1 MRGFISIIPRHPARL
16 VSMKFVTQRIKYIIT
31 VSLISFGWGQV
42 YDYSATPHG
51 SDGYNIANF
60 RIYVP
65 ESVDTVYG
73 IYTSLTHLGGDS
85 RAIVNDTD
93 MRALCTE
100 SQFALMGAQVD
111 NMHMETGVGN
121 ALLDAQSDFA
131 QQSGHPEIEF
141 SPLYF
146 EGYSWGGQWS
156 YHFTVW
162 RPDLGIGFVT
172 MKGGYHDTT
181 DAGLAVNVPGYMFIG
196 ENDLDYRITNL
207 TGIFLDHR
215 PLDALWTL
223 AMEQGAGHTQI
234 TDRTLLDTYF
244 HHVISLR
251 VPNEISIHEPVAL
264 LPVSETIGW
273 LGDRSTY
280 IIGSYECYNL
290 GEDTAS
296 WSPSRETVF
305 HWQGFVSE
313 NTVTDTIAC
322 SSDEIDLTLA
332 YTEGWNLIG
341 LPVVAENGNYL
352 ALFPEAV
359 ENTLYS
365 FNGGSYVNTV
375 ELSPGVGYWLRFN
388 NPGSEIVSGTV
399 INAMTLILQE
409 GWNLV
414 SGITY
419 PVEIETIS
427 DPEGLII
434 SGTIYGFDGSYVPAE
449 ELEPGKGYWLRSSG
463 DGAITLFTAQ

>member
-1 MRGFISIIPRHPARL
+1 
-16 VSMKFVTQRIKYIIT
+16 MKFVTHRVKYIVTI
-31 VSLISFGWGQV
+31 SLFSFGWGQV
-42 YDYSATPHG
+42 YDYSAIPHG
-51 SDGYNIANF
+51 EDSYTIANF

-65 ESVDTVYG
+65 EAVDTVYG

-85 RAIVNDTD
+85 RAIVNDTA

-100 SQFALMGAQVD
+100 SRFALMGAQVD
-111 NMHMETGVGN
+111 NMHMDTGIGD

-131 QQSGHPEIEF
+131 QQSGHPELQY

-162 RPDLGIGFVT
+162 RPELVIGFVT

-181 DAGLAVNVPGYMFIG
+181 DAELAVNVPGFMFVG

-207 TGIFLDHR
+207 TGIFLNHR

-244 HHVISLR
+244 HDVISLR
-251 VPNEISIHEPVAL
+251 VPNEISIQEPVTL
-264 LPVSETIGW
+264 LPVAESIGW

-280 IIGSYECYNL
+280 ITGSYECYNL
-290 GEDTAS
+290 GEDTSS
-296 WSPSRETVF
+296 WSPSRESAF
-305 HWQGFVSE
+305 YWQGFVSE

-322 SSDEIDLTLA
+322 SSDAIDLTLTYSA
-332 YTEGWNLIG
+332 GWNLIG
-341 LPVVAENGNYL
+341 LPVDAEDGNYL
-352 ALFPEAV
+352 ALFPEAL

-365 FNGGSYVNTV
+365 FDGGSYVNTV
-375 ELSPGVGYWLRFN
+375 ELNPGVGYWLRFN
-388 NPGSEIVSGTV
+388 GSGSETVTGTV
-399 INAMTLILQE
+399 INDMILTLQE
-409 GWNLV
+409 GWNLI
-414 SGITY
+414 SGITF
-419 PVEIETIS
+419 PVEINNIS

-434 SGTIYGFDGSYVPAE
+434 SGTTYGFNGSYVPAE
-449 ELEPGKGYWLRSSG
+449 MLEPGQGYWLRSSG
-463 DGAITLFTAQ
+463 DGQITLFTTQ